1 MARTTRRATSKRAT
15 PERLKKVANGQRV
28 VIDGFGAGTVIA
40 VERRRGFHYADAWI
54 RPDDDP
60 AIELGVRYN
69 QGIYPEP
76 VAS

>member
-1 MARTTRRATSKRAT
+1 MARTNRRAAAERAH

-40 VERRRGFHYADAWI
+40 VERRRGLHYADAWV
-54 RPDDDP
+54 RPDEDP

-69 QGIYPEP
+69 QGIYAEP

>member
-1 MARTTRRATSKRAT
+1 MAKSNRRAAAGRAL

-40 VERRRGFHYADAWI
+40 VERRRGLHYADAWV
-54 RPDDDP
+54 RPDEDP
-60 AIELGVRYN
+60 DIELGVRYN
-69 QGIYPEP
+69 QGIYAEP